1 MNYMQS
7 PQVTRRL
14 KVNPDNLD
22 GLINAIPLIMV
33 YVVPGYVLL
42 RISNFQLAK
51 KTDQDQYILVKSLMI
66 SFVFISVGETLWGYL
81 FKETQPLQDVA
92 FRNTM
97 IVSAAAV
104 GLLWSKFLTSPIF
117 EKILYTLGVHK
128 TLHGGMWGDIVDFE
142 YGLWL
147 MVYIPT
153 DKVVYAGK
161 LRKYKE
167 AESHGNYTVF
177 LSNYT
182 LYDYKA
188 NILKDYVEDNDKW
201 VSLHSKDIARIELFY
216 HLASNK
222 II

>member
-1 MNYMQS
+1 MN
-7 PQVTRRL
+7 L
-14 KVNPDNLD
+14 DNLS
-22 GLINAIPLIMV
+22 GLIEAIPLVMI
-33 YVVPGYVLL
+33 YVVPGYLLL

-51 KTDQDQYILVKSLMI
+51 KADQDQYILIKSLVV
-66 SFVFISVGETLWGYL
+66 SFVFVSAGETLWGYL
-81 FKETQPLQDVA
+81 FPGSQPLQDIA

-97 IVSAAAV
+97 IISAAVA
-104 GLLWSKFLTSPIF
+104 GFLWSRFLISPTF
-117 EKILYTLGVHK
+117 ERILYSLGIHK
-128 TLHGGMWGDIVDFE
+128 TLHGDMWGDIVDFE

-167 AESHGNYTVF
+167 AEGHGNYTVF

-182 LYDYKA
+182 LYDYRA
-188 NILKDYVEDNDKW
+188 NILKDYVKDNDKW
-201 VSLHSKDIARIELFY
+201 VSLNSKDIGRIELFY
-216 HLASNK
+216 HLSSNK